1 MTTLFLDTETFSET
15 PIKNGTFRYAA
26 DAEIMVVAYAIDDG
40 PVQVWDVTSGAKM
53 PVELHAAL
61 CNRELPITAHN
72 AQFDAN
78 VLWLAK
84 NSDEVMRAAGEH
96 VERWRCTMAQALS
109 HSLPAK
115 LSALGA
121 VLHLPAEMLK
131 DEGADLIRLF
141 CMPLRAGDLKRATPQ
156 THPEQW
162 QRFLR
167 YAGQD
172 IVAMREC
179 ARRMPKWNW
188 QAGDI
193 ACWHLDQRINRR
205 GFAVDVDL
213 AEAAIDICSREAK
226 DNAAKTEMLTG
237 GTVEKVTQRD
247 RLMKHVLLEHGVD
260 LPDLRATT
268 VERRIED
275 PDLPWAV
282 RELLSLRLS
291 GSKNS
296 ISKYRSAMRAVSVDG
311 RLRGALQFRGASR
324 TGRDAGRLF
333 QPQNLPR
340 PKHKAAIVETWIGAA
355 KAGFTGLL
363 GFDDV
368 QLAGDA
374 LRGLIVAGA
383 GRKIVQADFSNIE
396 GRLVAW
402 YAGVQWKLQAFRDFD
417 AGTGPDLYRVTAGRV
432 FNKPVAAVTD
442 EERQIGKVDELACL
456 AGDTLV
462 LTRRGAVPI
471 ADVRPDDLVYDGAE
485 WVSHGG
491 VVTRGAKEVIEW
503 EGISL
508 TPDHLL
514 LAGDEWVSAAT
525 VASSPILTGHVLAT
539 ASANLW
545 SWGLTSAP
553 LEEYEASGAV
563 APAVPSQPSMF
574 RTCAAAQAR
583 AATRARSGHP
593 APTPSGTGSTPASSR
608 TMNTVAGCLIGS
620 LRRSAAATAR
630 RIEAIAATAGAAFG
644 CATSGASTARLSC
657 STQSPSPVGTTRVL
671 RWIASTWTAITRRG
685 TSGSS
690 PARRTRVTSGAS
702 STLMRKCETFD
713 IASAGP
719 RNRFVVLTRSGFAIA
734 HNCGYQGAV
743 GAIQTMAAVYNVEMS
758 DERAQQMVDAWRRAH
773 PEVVRLWYRIDECA
787 RLAIQNPD
795 KVFEVNDK
803 IRLARRGPWLKVQL
817 PSGRILSYPH
827 VGFSVH
833 GETTYMGQDQYTR
846 KWQELKTYGG
856 KFFENIV
863 QATAADLLWAAI
875 PKAEAAGYPVV
886 LRVHDELLTEPE
898 DSDAFN
904 VAGLATLMTDTPKW
918 AAGLPVAA
926 AGFEA
931 QRYKKG

>member
-1 MTTLFLDTETFSET
+1 MLWLDLETFSET
-15 PIKNGTFRYAA
+15 PIQHGTFRYAA

-40 PVQVWDVTSGAKM
+40 PVQVWDVTSGDWM
-53 PVELHAAL
+53 PADLGRAL
-61 CNRELPITAHN
+61 ANRNVPITAHN
-72 AQFDAN
+72 AQFDLN
-78 VLWLAK
+78 VLHLAK
-84 NSDEVMRAAGEH
+84 NSEPSMRAAGEH

-121 VLHLPAEMLK
+121 VLHLPADLLK
-131 DEGADLIRLF
+131 DEGGELIHLF
-141 CMPLRAGDLKRATPQ
+141 CKPLTRGDLKRATAQ

-188 QAGDI
+188 QARDI

-213 AEAAIDICSREAK
+213 AEAAVDICSREAK

-237 GTVEKVTQRD
+237 GAVEKVTQRD

-296 ISKYRSAMRAVSVDG
+296 ISKYRGAMRAVSVDG

-355 KAGFTGLL
+355 KAGLTGLL

-374 LRGLIVAGA
+374 LRGLIVAGPA
-383 GRKIVQADFSNIE
+383 RKIVQADYSNIE

-442 EERQIGKVDELACL
+442 EERQIGKVDELA
-456 AGDTLV
+456 
-462 LTRRGAVPI
+462 
-471 ADVRPDDLVYDGAE
+471 
-485 WVSHGG
+485 
-491 VVTRGAKEVIEW
+491 
-503 EGISL
+503 
-508 TPDHLL
+508 
-514 LAGDEWVSAAT
+514 
-525 VASSPILTGHVLAT
+525 
-539 ASANLW
+539 
-545 SWGLTSAP
+545 
-553 LEEYEASGAV
+553 
-563 APAVPSQPSMF
+563 
-574 RTCAAAQAR
+574 
-583 AATRARSGHP
+583 
-593 APTPSGTGSTPASSR
+593 
-608 TMNTVAGCLIGS
+608 
-620 LRRSAAATAR
+620 
-630 RIEAIAATAGAAFG
+630 
-644 CATSGASTARLSC
+644 
-657 STQSPSPVGTTRVL
+657 
-671 RWIASTWTAITRRG
+671 
-685 TSGSS
+685 
-690 PARRTRVTSGAS
+690 
-702 STLMRKCETFD
+702 
-713 IASAGP
+713 
-719 RNRFVVLTRSGFAIA
+719 
-734 HNCGYQGAV
+734 CGYQGAV

-833 GETTYMGQDQYTR
+833 GEITYHGQDQYTR
-846 KWQELKTYGG
+846 KWSTLKSYGG

-875 PKAEAAGYPVV
+875 PKAEAAGYPVI
-886 LRVHDELLTEPE
+886 LRVHDELLTEPLDD
-898 DSDAFN
+898 DSFN
-904 VAGLATLMTDTPKW
+904 VEGLAKLMTDTPAW

-931 QRYKKG
+931 RRYRK

>member
-26 DAEIMVVAYAIDDG
+26 DAEVLVVAYAIDEG

-78 VLWLAK
+78 VLHLAK

-121 VLHLPAEMLK
+121 VLHLPADLLK
-131 DEGADLIRLF
+131 DEGGELIHLF
-141 CMPLRAGDLKRATPQ
+141 CKPLTRGDLKRATAK

-188 QAGDI
+188 QARDI

-213 AEAAIDICSREAK
+213 AEGAIRLCTREAK

-237 GTVEKVTQRD
+237 GAVEKVTQRD
-247 RLMKHVLLEHGVD
+247 RLMKHVLAEHGVD

-268 VERRIED
+268 LERRIED

-282 RELLSLRLS
+282 RELLALRLS

-296 ISKYRSAMRAVSVDG
+296 ISKYRSAIRAVSVDG

-355 KAGFTGLL
+355 KAGCTGLL

-374 LRGLIVAGA
+374 LRGLIVPGA
-383 GRKIVQADFSNIE
+383 GRKIVQADFANIE

-402 YAGVQWKLQAFRDFD
+402 YAGVQWTLQAFREFD
-417 AGTGPDLYRVTAGRV
+417 AGTGPDLYRVTAGRA

-442 EERQIGKVDELACL
+442 DERQIGKVIILAC
-456 AGDTLV
+456 GF
-462 LTRRGAVPI
+462 G
-471 ADVRPDDLVYDGAE
+471 
-485 WVSHGG
+485 GG
-491 VVTRGAKEVIEW
+491 VGA
-503 EGISL
+503 
-508 TPDHLL
+508 
-514 LAGDEWVSAAT
+514 
-525 VASSPILTGHVLAT
+525 
-539 ASANLW
+539 
-545 SWGLTSAP
+545 
-553 LEEYEASGAV
+553 
-563 APAVPSQPSMF
+563 F
-574 RTCAAAQAR
+574 
-583 AATRARSGHP
+583 
-593 APTPSGTGSTPASSR
+593 
-608 TMNTVAGCLIGS
+608 
-620 LRRSAAATAR
+620 
-630 RIEAIAATAGAAFG
+630 
-644 CATSGASTARLSC
+644 
-657 STQSPSPVGTTRVL
+657 
-671 RWIASTWTAITRRG
+671 
-685 TSGSS
+685 
-690 PARRTRVTSGAS
+690 
-702 STLMRKCETFD
+702 
-713 IASAGP
+713 
-719 RNRFVVLTRSGFAIA
+719 
-734 HNCGYQGAV
+734 
-743 GAIQTMAAVYNVEMS
+743 QTMAAVYGVEVT
-758 DERAQQMVDAWRRAH
+758 DQRAQQMVDAWRRAH
-773 PEVVRLWYRIDECA
+773 PEVVRLWYRIEECA

-795 KVFEVNDK
+795 KLFEVNDK

-833 GETTYMGQDQYTR
+833 GEITYMGQDQYTR
-846 KWQELKTYGG
+846 KWQALKTYGG

-931 QRYKKG
+931 KRYKKG

>member
-26 DAEIMVVAYAIDDG
+26 DAEVLVVAYAIDEG

-78 VLWLAK
+78 VLHLAK
-84 NSDEVMRAAGEH
+84 NSDEVMRAAGEN

-131 DEGADLIRLF
+131 DEGGELIHLF
-141 CMPLRAGDLKRATPQ
+141 CKPLTRGDLKRATAK

-188 QAGDI
+188 QARDI

-213 AEAAIDICSREAK
+213 AEGAIRLCTREAK

-237 GTVEKVTQRD
+237 GAVEKVTQRD
-247 RLMKHVLLEHGVD
+247 RLMKHVLAEHGVD

-268 VERRIED
+268 LERRIED

-282 RELLSLRLS
+282 RELLALRLS

-296 ISKYRSAMRAVSVDG
+296 ISKYRTLLRAVSADG
-311 RLRGALQFRGASR
+311 RLRGGLQFRGAAR

-340 PKHKAAIVETWIGAA
+340 PEHKPATVEAWIGAL
-355 KAGFTGLL
+355 KAGATDLL

-374 LRGLIVAGA
+374 LRGCIVAAPGC
-383 GRKIVQADFSNIE
+383 KIVQADFSNIE
-396 GRLVAW
+396 GRIVAW
-402 YAGVQWKLQAFRDFD
+402 YADERWKLDAFRAFD
-417 AGTGPDLYRVTAGRV
+417 RGEGEDLYKITYGRA
-432 FNKPVAAVTD
+432 FNVDPSTVDKQQRD
-442 EERQIGKVDELACL
+442 RGKVIDL
-456 AGDTLV
+456 AG
-462 LTRRGAVPI
+462 
-471 ADVRPDDLVYDGAE
+471 
-485 WVSHGG
+485 
-491 VVTRGAKEVIEW
+491 
-503 EGISL
+503 
-508 TPDHLL
+508 
-514 LAGDEWVSAAT
+514 
-525 VASSPILTGHVLAT
+525 
-539 ASANLW
+539 
-545 SWGLTSAP
+545 
-553 LEEYEASGAV
+553 
-563 APAVPSQPSMF
+563 
-574 RTCAAAQAR
+574 
-583 AATRARSGHP
+583 
-593 APTPSGTGSTPASSR
+593 
-608 TMNTVAGCLIGS
+608 
-620 LRRSAAATAR
+620 
-630 RIEAIAATAGAAFG
+630 
-644 CATSGASTARLSC
+644 
-657 STQSPSPVGTTRVL
+657 
-671 RWIASTWTAITRRG
+671 
-685 TSGSS
+685 
-690 PARRTRVTSGAS
+690 
-702 STLMRKCETFD
+702 
-713 IASAGP
+713 
-719 RNRFVVLTRSGFAIA
+719 GF
-734 HNCGYQGAV
+734 QGWV
-743 GAIQTMAAVYNVEMS
+743 GACMTFASLYRIDLDEDTAARWMG
-758 DERAQQMVDAWRRAH
+758 QWRDAH

-833 GETTYMGQDQYTR
+833 GEITYHGQDQYTR
-846 KWQELKTYGG
+846 KWSTLKSYGG
-856 KFFENIV
+856 KLFENIV

-875 PKAEAAGYPVV
+875 PKAEAAGYPVI
-886 LRVHDELLTEPE
+886 LRVHDELLTEPL
-898 DSDAFN
+898 DDARFS
-904 VAGLATLMTDTPKW
+904 VAGLAKLMTDTPAW

-931 QRYKKG
+931 QRYKKA

>member
-26 DAEIMVVAYAIDDG
+26 DAEVLVVAYAIDEG
-40 PVQVWDVTSGAKM
+40 PVQVWDVTSGDRM
-53 PVELHAAL
+53 PADLGRAL
-61 CNRELPITAHN
+61 ADRRVPITAHN

-78 VLWLAK
+78 VLHLAK
-84 NSDEVMRAAGEH
+84 NSDELMRAAGEH
-96 VERWRCTMAQALS
+96 IERWRCTMAQALS

-141 CMPLRAGDLKRATPQ
+141 CMPLRTGDLARATSK

-179 ARRMPKWNW
+179 ARRMPNWNW

-193 ACWHLDQRINRR
+193 DCWHLDQRINRR

-226 DNAAKTEMLTG
+226 DNAAKAEMLTG

-296 ISKYRSAMRAVSVDG
+296 ISKYRSAIRAVSVDG

-374 LRGLIVAGA
+374 LRGLIVPGA
-383 GRKIVQADFSNIE
+383 GRKIVQADFANIE

-442 EERQIGKVDELACL
+442 EERQIGKVDELA
-456 AGDTLV
+456 
-462 LTRRGAVPI
+462 
-471 ADVRPDDLVYDGAE
+471 
-485 WVSHGG
+485 
-491 VVTRGAKEVIEW
+491 
-503 EGISL
+503 
-508 TPDHLL
+508 
-514 LAGDEWVSAAT
+514 
-525 VASSPILTGHVLAT
+525 
-539 ASANLW
+539 
-545 SWGLTSAP
+545 
-553 LEEYEASGAV
+553 
-563 APAVPSQPSMF
+563 
-574 RTCAAAQAR
+574 
-583 AATRARSGHP
+583 
-593 APTPSGTGSTPASSR
+593 
-608 TMNTVAGCLIGS
+608 
-620 LRRSAAATAR
+620 
-630 RIEAIAATAGAAFG
+630 
-644 CATSGASTARLSC
+644 
-657 STQSPSPVGTTRVL
+657 
-671 RWIASTWTAITRRG
+671 
-685 TSGSS
+685 
-690 PARRTRVTSGAS
+690 
-702 STLMRKCETFD
+702 
-713 IASAGP
+713 
-719 RNRFVVLTRSGFAIA
+719 
-734 HNCGYQGAV
+734 
-743 GAIQTMAAVYNVEMS
+743 
-758 DERAQQMVDAWRRAH
+758 
-773 PEVVRLWYRIDECA
+773 
-787 RLAIQNPD
+787 
-795 KVFEVNDK
+795 
-803 IRLARRGPWLKVQL
+803 
-817 PSGRILSYPH
+817 
-827 VGFSVH
+827 
-833 GETTYMGQDQYTR
+833 
-846 KWQELKTYGG
+846 
-856 KFFENIV
+856 
-863 QATAADLLWAAI
+863 
-875 PKAEAAGYPVV
+875 
-886 LRVHDELLTEPE
+886 
-898 DSDAFN
+898 
-904 VAGLATLMTDTPKW
+904 
-918 AAGLPVAA
+918 
-926 AGFEA
+926 
-931 QRYKKG
+931 